1 TLYLK
6 DYGYDMI
13 HGVVNIPQTGL
24 EISVIGPEKEKF
36 WTEQALKRNEFQ
48 VKNGASLSIVIRQGK
63 FLLNDEEFDTITSL
77 LEALK
82 NT

>member
-1 TLYLK
+1 
-6 DYGYDMI
+6 MI

-48 VKNGASLSIVIRQGK
+48 VKNGASLSIVIKQGK
-63 FLLNDEEFDTITSL
+63 FLLNDEEFSTITSL
-77 LEALK
+77 LGALK